1 MHSLHSGQFRLLVCT
16 RQLGG
21 TSRRQRLERRLKCR
35 RTLLAHC
42 WSIVFDRVHLHVRA
56 RHMHRIDTTDKE
68 NWTLH
73 LSLQPLSRNP
83 IHKHHPTTFP
93 QSTWRLVYCHPIFPT
108 PMDSDEAY
116 APKRGTVIHL
126 QFFIDLQSLL
136 LPFPF
141 QPHSASL
148 ELLAD
153 GVNNR
158 PRLYTLHKIIFGH
171 FCGALVPEEALAI
184 RT

>member
-1 MHSLHSGQFRLLVCT
+1 
-16 RQLGG
+16 
-21 TSRRQRLERRLKCR
+21 
-35 RTLLAHC
+35 
-42 WSIVFDRVHLHVRA
+42 
-56 RHMHRIDTTDKE
+56 
-68 NWTLH
+68 
-73 LSLQPLSRNP
+73 
-83 IHKHHPTTFP
+83 
-93 QSTWRLVYCHPIFPT
+93 
-108 PMDSDEAY
+108 MDSDEAY